1 MGPTIFVAKA
11 TSSRHVI
18 RLVQSNIMSDHILDL
33 RERFRVREIKS
44 IARDRKIDVLCH
56 FTRVENLPG
65 ILQNGLLSRT
75 KLEKSNMDFYAVDN
89 DRLDGCEDAICLSV
103 SFPNY
108 RMFNW
113 KREEFL
119 ERQQVRLSQWVV
131 LLLNARVLWVMECAF
146 CQQNAAS
153 GSERAISLQ
162 DRREPEAL
170 TRMFSDCADI
180 NRNINRFDLNI
191 PRNFPTNPQAEVLV
205 FEHIPVNYIRQVHF
219 YDRRTRDDWLK
230 VLNSSTTAGIC
241 YGPRYFI
248 PRLDYEAWRSDS
260 S

>member
-1 MGPTIFVAKA
+1 
-11 TSSRHVI
+11 
-18 RLVQSNIMSDHILDL
+18 MSDHFRDV

-75 KLEKSNMDFYAVDN
+75 MLEKGNMDFFAVDS

-108 RMFNW
+108 KMFKL
-113 KREEFL
+113 KRDDFL
-119 ERQQVRLSQWVV
+119 DRQQVKHSQWVV
-131 LLLNARVLWVMECAF
+131 LLLDARILWELECAF

-170 TRMFSDCADI
+170 ERMFFDFADTS
-180 NRNINRFDLNI
+180 RFDLNL

-205 FEHIPVNYIRQVHF
+205 FEHIPVTYIRQVHF
-219 YDRRTRDDWLK
+219 HDRRARDEWL
-230 VLNSSTTAGIC
+230 NDASSSTKAGIC
-241 YGPRYFI
+241 SGPTYFI
-248 PRLDYEAWRSDS
+248 PRQDYEVWRSDS